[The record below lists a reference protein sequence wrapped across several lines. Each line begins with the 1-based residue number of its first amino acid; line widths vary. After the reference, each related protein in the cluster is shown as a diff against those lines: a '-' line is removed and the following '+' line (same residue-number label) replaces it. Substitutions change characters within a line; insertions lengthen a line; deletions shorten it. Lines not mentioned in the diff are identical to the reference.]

1 MRGLVTQAYV
11 GTDLEMQDQLAA
23 EAFLRYYR
31 NYRIA
36 FDVLN
41 KAPKTRN
48 AAIEMVTCQEHNY
61 RTTVGRDYDQ
71 LKKKEDKA
79 CYLDGR
85 V

>member
-1 MRGLVTQAYV
+1 MRGLVTQAYA

-23 EAFLRYYR
+23 DAFLRDYR

-41 KAPKTRN
+41 KAPKTLN
-48 AAIEMVTCQEHNY
+48 AAIEMVTCQEHIY

-71 LKKKEDKA
+71 LKKKEGKA